1 MMDGIFNRI
10 IVAIIFALTIG
21 IVSAYRLHGEFIGT
35 GKDGRRLY
43 SSFSYYAALPLFL
56 LIYAVAVLIALSDT
70 AQNRLLS
77 MFFSV
82 FLTLSAYYIVLAPLI
97 PWLRRHISAWAC
109 AALWLLPNLLY
120 ITISSYMDVTNP
132 LFIIEVKGGL
142 AMTLFYVWFA
152 GFVLVM
158 AWKICEHLSFR
169 RRVLRNAEEVKS
181 ELWEEVFRHICG
193 VKAKLPPL
201 MRSQDVTTPL
211 TVGLSRDKM
220 VVLLPVRSYSEEEL
234 RLVLTH
240 EAIHIARNDS
250 YSKFALVSIA
260 ALCWFNP
267 LVWLVMRKS
276 AEDIELCCDEAVTFG
291 ASADERRR
299 YADLILSSAGDGR
312 GFTTC
317 LSAKASSLRY
327 RLKNVMQP
335 AMKSS
340 GALVIGIATF
350 LLILSCG
357 QVALAY
363 GGGTGEELIFNSDDP
378 ALYVVDENDCTDPD
392 GLKDYIASLELRELT
407 SGYDFDYGPD
417 IRHKG
422 MLFDTP
428 NGQLYIGFFD
438 NILEYLG
445 PDQRRLIYYYIPE
458 GTDWELLDSFF
469 DHSTT
474 DGAA

>member
-1 MMDGIFNRI
+1 MDGIFNRI

-109 AALWLLPNLLY
+109 AALWLVPNVLYVLARADMRLPAPLL
-120 ITISSYMDVTNP
+120 V
-132 LFIIEVKGGL
+132 IETSEGL
-142 AMTLFYVWFA
+142 TSALLAVWLA
-152 GFVLVM
+152 GFLLIM
-158 AWKICEHLSFR
+158 AWKTTEHLLFR
-169 RRVLRNAEEVKS
+169 RRVLKNAEKLKNP
-181 ELWEEVFRHICG
+181 LWEEVFAQVCPRMNR
-193 VKAKLPPL
+193 PPL
-201 MRSQDVTTPL
+201 YRSKELATPL
-211 TVGLSRDKM
+211 TIGLFSGNRV
-220 VVLLPVRSYSEEEL
+220 VVLPERYYTDEEL

-240 EAIHIARNDS
+240 EAIHIARFDAV
-250 YSKFALVSIA
+250 SKLGLVSMA
-260 ALCWFNP
+260 AFCWFDP
-267 LVWLVMRKS
+267 LVWLAMRKS
-276 AEDIELCCDEAVTFG
+276 AEDIELSCDESVTFG
-291 ASADERRR
+291 VSADERRR

-335 AMKSS
+335 PIKSS

-350 LLILSCG
+350 LLILICG

-392 GLKDYIASLELRELT
+392 GLKDHIASLELMELN
-407 SGYDFDYGPD
+407 GKYDLDLDGEKHRLIVFDAPGDQGKQISVDFY
-417 IRHKG
+417 
-422 MLFDTP
+422 
-428 NGQLYIGFFD
+428 D
-438 NILEYLG
+438 NIVEFRPLFIKLDHWAE
-445 PDQRRLIYYYIPE
+445 YYYLPE
-458 GTDWELLDSFF
+458 GTDWERLDAMF
-469 DHSTT
+469 
-474 DGAA
+474 